1 MFDEIKF
8 QLFFQH
14 GLNWLNI
21 FWKHPLE
28 KKHTFKQKLHT
39 FWEKVYFHGVTE
51 RI

>member
-1 MFDEIKF
+1 MFDEIKIAIIF
-8 QLFFQH
+8 PAR
-14 GLNWLNI
+14 LNI

-28 KKHTFKQKLHT
+28 KKHTFKKKLHT

>member
-1 MFDEIKF
+1 MFDEIKIAIIC
-8 QLFFQH
+8 
-14 GLNWLNI
+14 LNWLNI

-28 KKHTFKQKLHT
+28 KKHTFKQKLQT